1 MRRTLLGVLVA
12 AAILLPAT
20 DAAAASGTATAAPVQ
35 AFAATPGTAWWDDGR
50 LTVSIDDSV
59 RPALAAGLTRA
70 VIRAGGTVLH
80 EPGTLAPHI
89 AGGDTFNAGALG
101 GRCLIGFNARAGATY
116 YFLAAAHCVPA
127 VGATVYA
134 GTGTGTVLGVV
145 AARDLSYD
153 SALVRYTNTTIAK
166 PSAVDLYA
174 GGLQPIT
181 SFGSGT
187 VGQAVRRTGPNG
199 VRSGTIT
206 SLNVTINYAGGTL
219 YNMIRTTVCSEPGES
234 GGPLF
239 AGTVGIGINW
249 GGSGNCASGG
259 ASYYSSVRRAAT
271 TYGVAPY

>member
-1 MRRTLLGVLVA
+1 MRLRALLVA
-12 AAILLPAT
+12 AAILLAT
-20 DAAAASGTATAAPVQ
+20 PGMAAAAPVR
-35 AFAATPGTAWWDDGR
+35 AFAATPGTAWWHDGR

-59 RPALAAGLTRA
+59 SPAVAAGLTRA
-70 VIRAGGTVLH
+70 VTRHGGTVLR
-80 EPGTLAPHI
+80 EPGLLAPHI

-101 GRCLIGFNARAGATY
+101 GRCLIGFNARAGITY
-116 YFLAAAHCVPA
+116 FFLAAAHCVPA

-145 AARDLSYD
+145 AARHPSSDF
-153 SALVRYTNTTIAK
+153 ALVRYTNGSIAK

-174 GGLQPIT
+174 GGLQAIT

-249 GGSGNCASGG
+249 GGSGNCATGG
-259 ASYYSSVRRAAT
+259 ASYYSSARRAAT

>member
-1 MRRTLLGVLVA
+1 MHLTRVLVGA
-12 AAILLPAT
+12 LVTAAILLPSP
-20 DAAAASGTATAAPVQ
+20 DAAAAAPVH
-35 AFAATPGTAWWDDGR
+35 AFAATAGTAWWNDGR

-59 RPALAAGLTRA
+59 RPSVAAGLTRA
-70 VIRAGGTVLH
+70 VTRAGGTVLR
-80 EPGTLAPHI
+80 EPGTRAPHI
-89 AGGDTFNAGALG
+89 AGGDTFNAGAVG
-101 GRCLIGFNARAGATY
+101 GRCLIGFNAKAGPTY
-116 YFLAAAHCVPA
+116 FFLTAAHCVPA

-145 AARDLSYD
+145 AARDTTYD
-153 SALVRYTNTTIAK
+153 YALVRYTNGTIAK
-166 PSAVDLYA
+166 PSAVNLYA

-187 VGQAVRRTGPNG
+187 VGQTVRRTGPNG
-199 VRSGTIT
+199 TRTGTIT
-206 SLNVTINYAGGTL
+206 SLNVTINYAGGTV

-249 GGSGNCASGG
+249 GGSGNCATGG

-271 TYGVAPY
+271 AYGVAPY

>member
-1 MRRTLLGVLVA
+1 MRRILLSTLAA
-12 AAILLPAT
+12 AAILLPSPE
-20 DAAAASGTATAAPVQ
+20 ASAAPVTSWTS
-35 AFAATPGTAWWDDGR
+35 TPGTAWWTDAT

-59 RPALAAGLTRA
+59 RPSVAAALTRA
-70 VIRAGGTVLH
+70 VTLKGGTVLR
-80 EPGTLAPHI
+80 EPGTLRPHI
-89 AGGDTFNAGALG
+89 AGGDWFNTTS
-101 GRCLIGFNARAGATY
+101 GRCLLGFNAKAGATY
-116 YFLAAAHCVPA
+116 YFLASAHCVPA

-145 AARDLSYD
+145 AARDPSYD
-153 SALVRYTNTTIAK
+153 YALVRYTNTTIAK
-166 PSAVDLYA
+166 PSAVNLFA

-199 VRSGTIT
+199 VRTGTIT

-239 AGTVGIGINW
+239 AGSVGIGMNW
-249 GGSGNCASGG
+249 GGSGNCATGG
-259 ASYYSSVRRAAT
+259 TSYYSSARRAAT